1 MMKTDKLFRLSPLFL
16 SLAAAWQPVFAG
28 EVQDV
33 CEDAN
38 EGCFYVYQG
47 YTKVSADNTSTTTY
61 KWVRGNIN
69 TSDDKKSLSNEEN
82 TQTTATRLTA
92 RLKPQHYQN
101 TPSTDT
107 DSKTTAAFLGMSSQH
122 QNGSLLIPSG
132 TSITLSQ
139 AAQGTY
145 ILSLLGTEAVI
156 EKGVQLTYLPTSGE
170 KDNDRTS
177 DAIYLYGENTRLD
190 TAADMTINEPNI
202 DAINADNHATVNAH
216 DLKIKLGA
224 EQNSAFNIERHSNLT
239 ADNIEISGDTEW
251 QAAFEIREAQA
262 DVRNSRVAFGHD
274 NSTVAYL
281 TQNSHLNITDSTFE
295 AGIGIYSEEEP
306 EGPNSVRISNSTVR
320 GRRALIGIEV
330 PESSPIGTNITAE
343 NNSRL
348 FGSVKPFYNTGAG
361 KVSMTL
367 DNSFWEFDDNS
378 TVNALSLNN
387 SETASKAKS
396 DGSFSVLTTDTLS
409 GSGTF
414 ALNTDLA
421 KEQSDKIVVKT
432 KDEGSFLL
440 KINDSG
446 NEPNTA
452 NGKVTLVETPSG
464 TAVFALKDK
473 DFVDAGAYRY
483 RLVKDG
489 GNWLLSNR
497 SGEQGKPDNPITPK
511 PPVQPTPPVNPQP
524 PVQPNPPVSPQP
536 PVTPQPPAQPKPP
549 VTPTPVPPQPP
560 VTPPAVPNPPAGQL
574 ALSETTNALISLRQA
589 QLLAGEQDLSGLH
602 QRLGELKNGG
612 NGSVWVR
619 NTNSRNR
626 FERNRAAGNAHASG
640 FKQTANSLQ
649 IGTDTAL
656 SDNLKLGGFI
666 GSSRSDV
673 DFAGEYGSGTVSSL
687 HGGAYGTY
695 LADNGFYADTLIRYG
710 RLKSRSPSVGTSRHH
725 AYTLSGEVGLIRALG
740 EGWTVTPQLQA
751 AWTRLSGSARES
763 GLSAW
768 TTRIGT
774 RAAKDVKLQQWTVQ
788 PYAELNWLHSRNSG
802 ATVRVNQYRFDVAS
816 AGTRIQ
822 AALGVNAQNS
832 SHRFGL
838 EAAAAKGRRTAQ
850 NIRVQAVYRHS
861 W

>member
-38 EGCFYVYQG
+38 EGCFYVYHANKDANTEYRWIRTDKERYPYDDSSSG
-47 YTKVSADNTSTTTY
+47 KNKVLSDWEDPKVSH
-61 KWVRGNIN
+61 
-69 TSDDKKSLSNEEN
+69 
-82 TQTTATRLTA
+82 TRLSVV
-92 RLKPQHYQN
+92 LKPQHYQN
-101 TPSTDT
+101 TPATIDPNENQAYNLIGIKLSHPEH
-107 DSKTTAAFLGMSSQH
+107 SS
-122 QNGSLLIPSG
+122 SLLIPKGATLS
-132 TSITLSQ
+132 LSQ
-139 AAQGTY
+139 ARPGSNLLN
-145 ILSLLGTEAVI
+145 LSNTHAVI
-156 EKGVQLTYLPTSGE
+156 ERGAQLNFLSSNIRDDEQDSFG
-170 KDNDRTS
+170 NIIH
-177 DAIYLYGENTRLD
+177 IYGKNARLD
-190 TAADMTINEPNI
+190 TAADMNI
-202 DAINADNHATVNAH
+202 QTEGAAAIEAGGHAQIKAH
-216 DLKIKLGA
+216 DLKVTLGKA
-224 EQNSAFNIERHSNLT
+224 YNLAFDIDDSASLT
-239 ADNIEISGDTEW
+239 ADNVEISGNSEW
-251 QAAFEIREAQA
+251 QRAFEVREATQ
-262 DVRNSRVAFGHD
+262 VNVNNSKVALNHDETSAVYITENGHI
-274 NSTVAYL
+274 
-281 TQNSHLNITDSTFE
+281 NITDSTFE

-330 PESSPIGTNITAE
+330 PESSPSGTNITAE

-387 SETASKAKS
+387 SETASKAKP

-524 PVQPNPPVSPQP
+524 PVQPNPPV
-536 PVTPQPPAQPKPP
+536 TPQPPAQPNPP

-725 AYTLSGEVGLIRALG
+725 AYTLSGKVGLIRALG

-788 PYAELNWLHSRNSG
+788 PYAELNWLHSRNSD

-822 AALGVNAQNS
+822 AALGVNAQNGG
-832 SHRFGL
+832 HRFGL